1 MKHGR
6 TQKGFTLIELVVVIV
21 ILGILAATALP
32 KFVNLQ
38 DDAAQAAV
46 DGVSAAIT
54 SATALNYA
62 KYQISSGA
70 AQSITSTTLC
80 NAAAITGLLVGGSLP
95 SGYSLPATAPGGT
108 CTAGNTGTCVVTGKN
123 SKTATA
129 NVICTN

>member
-1 MKHGR
+1 MK
-6 TQKGFTLIELVVVIV
+6 QKGFTLIELVVVIV

-46 DGVSAAIT
+46 DGVAAAVT

-70 AQSITSTTLC
+70 ATSITSATAC
-80 NAAAITGLLVGGSLP
+80 NAAAITDMLVGSLP
-95 SGYSLPATAPGGT
+95 SGYSLSSGAVGCTTGGT
-108 CTAGNTGTCVVTGKN
+108 TGSCGLTGKN
-123 SKTATA
+123 SKSA
-129 NVICTN
+129 NAIVTCTN